1 MEALP
6 RRVDIEF
13 AGRRLAVVHG
23 GVRSIN
29 RFIFPSTDVRIKN
42 KELDAAASDGGIAG
56 HCGFPFSQL
65 LGTRLWHNAGA
76 IGLPANDGTPRGW
89 YSVLTGDQS
98 GIFITHRALEYDY
111 QSAATKM
118 RLAHLPEEYANA
130 LETGF
135 WPSLDILPEKEIR
148 HRGTRLEE
156 RSVFW
161 PALISSSSEAPT
173 EATLQH

>member
-6 RRVDIEF
+6 RRVNIEF

-42 KELDAAASDGGIAG
+42 KELDAAASDGVIAG

-89 YSVLTGDQS
+89 YSVLQATRAAFS
-98 GIFITHRALEYDY
+98 SHIVHSSMITRAL
-111 QSAATKM
+111 
-118 RLAHLPEEYANA
+118 
-130 LETGF
+130 
-135 WPSLDILPEKEIR
+135 
-148 HRGTRLEE
+148 
-156 RSVFW
+156 
-161 PALISSSSEAPT
+161 
-173 EATLQH
+173 LQKCV